1 MENKRVFLDINI
13 VLDILNAERP
23 HHHDAKELWET
34 LVLGGYEIVISEDML
49 STIYY
54 IEKDKPGVLR
64 FFAMIQERWKIV
76 PFGHEVI
83 SQAIMASSRRQADL
97 EDLLQCFCAKAH
109 RCDVLITNDQSFV
122 PCGIDVMGYETFA
135 AKRFSGA

>member
-1 MENKRVFLDINI
+1 MENRRVFLDTNI

-23 HHHDAKELWET
+23 HHSDAKALWKT
-34 LVLGGYEIVISEDML
+34 LVRNGCEIVISEDML

-64 FFAMIQERWKIV
+64 FFAMIQKRWRIV
-76 PFGHEVI
+76 PFGHEVV
-83 SQAIMASSRRQADL
+83 SQAIAAASMQQEDL
-97 EDLLQCFCAKAH
+97 EDLFQCFCAKAH
-109 RCDVLITNDQSFV
+109 RCDVLITHDRSFV

-135 AKRFSGA
+135 AKCLSEA